1 MARKI
6 NRYIYKLYFKNGC
19 TYVGKHSE
27 LKRNDGYVT
36 SSSYYKKH
44 KELLERR
51 EILIDNLP
59 DVETLDIMESLCI
72 MADMCDN
79 PYNVNYNKGAWM
91 DPSKF
96 DRGYSGPANG
106 MYGKRMKEIMGEEAY
121 RELVRRQSEIRRKKY
136 LERNKDFIDSHN
148 GMTPKEYKD
157 YIKQKRMKHNSV
169 LREINRQIREAH
181 KAAHK
186 AYNSKKH
193 YWFYNPETLVETYS
207 PECPD
212 GFIKGRLPHSL
223 WSDERK
229 KSYAEKHSFNPF
241 RDWDTARIEEYAQ
254 KSSERQKGKV
264 AYTNGK
270 NNIYLFQGQDIP
282 EGYYKGSTFEKS
294 DLYWATRHRK
304 GYNNK
309 GEKVNNG

>member
-1 MARKI
+1 MRKV

-19 TYVGKHSE
+19 TYVGKHAE
-27 LKRNDGYVT
+27 LKRNDGYIT

-44 KELLERR
+44 KDLLEKR

-59 DVETLDIMESLCI
+59 DIDTLDIMESLCI
-72 MADMCDN
+72 MADVCEN
-79 PYNVNYNKGAWM
+79 PYNVNYNRGAWL

-106 MYGKRMKEIMGEEAY
+106 MYGIKMADVMGKERYE
-121 RELVRRQSEIRRKKY
+121 ELVKKQAETRRENY
-136 LERNKDFIDSHN
+136 LKRNKDFIESHN
-148 GMTPKEYKD
+148 GMTPREYKD
-157 YIKQKRMKHNSV
+157 YIKQKRTNYTS
-169 LREINRQIREAH
+169 LIRGINKQIKDAH
-181 KAAHK
+181 KAAEK
-186 AYNSKKH
+186 SKKR
-193 YWFYNPETLVETYS
+193 YWFYNPETLAETYS

-241 RDWDTARIEEYAQ
+241 RDWNTARIEEYAQ
-254 KSSERQKGKV
+254 SQADKQKGKV
-264 AYTNGK
+264 CYTNGK

-282 EGYYKGSTFEKS
+282 EGYYKGCTFEKS
-294 DLYWATRHRK
+294 ELYWATRPKK
-304 GYNNK
+304 GYK
-309 GEKVNNG
+309 RGEKING